1 MEQAAR
7 QTKYAGIHIIADFF
21 GGKRIESSVMLQKLL
36 CHAARKGSNKPLEFV
51 SHEFFP
57 QGITGVML
65 LAESHIAVH
74 TWPELS
80 YIAVDI
86 FTCGEKSKP
95 EKALKFLREALRPK
109 NIRVQRIKRGLYAN
123 AK

>member
-1 MEQAAR
+1 M
-7 QTKYAGIHIIADFF
+7 YAGTHIIADFF
-21 GGKRIESSVMLQKLL
+21 GGKRIENPAMLQKLL
-36 CHAARKGSNKPLEFV
+36 CRAARKGSNKPLEFV
-51 SHEFFP
+51 SHEFSP

-86 FTCGEKSKP
+86 FTCGERSKP
-95 EKALKFLREALRPK
+95 EKALKFLQEALQPK
-109 NIRVQRIKRGLYAN
+109 NILVQKIKRGLCASS
-123 AK
+123 